1 MIETRG
7 VEIAA
12 VAYRTGGPLREAAT
26 AAARAAAEGRK
37 SAGVVAAT
45 FSDPL
50 RFPSLAVSIAGE
62 LGLPKDAPAFDIQMA
77 CSAYPYAVYAASKLA
92 SDLGGEVL
100 VVDGDS
106 HSPLVDPSDPATRG
120 VFADAATATVVRTR
134 DSFASRFSFMS
145 SASGALECPA
155 AGPLKMDGF
164 KVFSFVATEVS
175 AFLREFGTSFD
186 MFAPH
191 QANAY
196 MVRQLAKSL
205 SLEDKLLAFDEGMK
219 NPGSCSVP
227 MVLAMKGRPGDAL
240 IAGFGAGF
248 SASAATVRLSEGFA
262 GKRV

>member
-12 VAYRTGGPLREAAT
+12 VAYREGGPLREAAF
-26 AAARAAAEGRK
+26 AAARAAAEGRNIL
-37 SAGVVAAT
+37 GVVAAT

-50 RFPSLAVSIAGE
+50 RFPSLAVAVAGE
-62 LGLPKDAPAFDIQMA
+62 LGLSKNAPAFDIQMA
-77 CSAYPYAVYAASKLA
+77 CSAYPYAVYVASKLA
-92 SDLGGEVL
+92 ADLGGEVL

-106 HSPLVDPSDPATRG
+106 HSPLVDSSDPATRD
-120 VFADAATATVVRTR
+120 VFSDAATASVVRAS
-134 DSFASRFSFMS
+134 DSFRSRFSFMS
-145 SASGALECPA
+145 SISDALECSA
-155 AGPLKMDGF
+155 EGPLKMDGF

-175 AFLREFGTSFD
+175 AFLKEFGTSFD

-196 MVRQLAKSL
+196 MMRQLARSL
-205 SLEDKLLAFDEGMK
+205 SLEEKLLAFDEGMR

-240 IAGFGAGF
+240 VAGFGAGF
-248 SASAATVRLSEGFA
+248 SASAATVRLSPDFE

>member
-37 SAGVVAAT
+37 IAGVVAAT

-62 LGLPKDAPAFDIQMA
+62 LGLPKHVPAFDIQMA
-77 CSAYPYAVYAASKLA
+77 CSAYPYALYAASKLA

-106 HSPLVDPSDPATRG
+106 HSPLVDPSDPATGG

-134 DSFASRFSFMS
+134 DSFFSFMS

-175 AFLREFGTSFD
+175 AFLKEFGTSFD

-205 SLEDKLLAFDEGMK
+205 SLEDRLLAFDEGMK

-227 MVLAMKGRPGDAL
+227 MVLAMKGRPGEAL
-240 IAGFGAGF
+240 VAGFGAGF
-248 SASAATVRLSEGFA
+248 SASAATVRLASDFTSCLQ
-262 GKRV
+262 